1 MFEKRHIGREVLGL
15 SHKLKRNFDNKTA
28 CTGITRT
35 QSQILRFV
43 DIEGR
48 NRDIHQKDIEK
59 EFDIRKS
66 TVTSAINLLE
76 KNGYI
81 IRETESEDA
90 RFKKLVLTKKANQA
104 NEETKRI
111 IEREEEKLISALTK
125 EETEMFFEIMD
136 KLSKAISE

>member
-1 MFEKRHIGREVLGL
+1 MFEKRHIGREVMVL
-15 SHKLKRNFDNKTA
+15 SNKIKRSLDNKTA

-48 NRDIHQKDIEK
+48 KRDIHQKDIEK

-66 TVTSAINLLE
+66 TVNSAINLLE

-81 IRETESEDA
+81 RRETESEDA
-90 RFKKLVLTKKANQA
+90 RFKKLVLTTKANQA

-111 IEREEEKLISALTK
+111 IEKEEEKLLSVLTK
-125 EETEMFFEIMD
+125 EEAEMFFSIIER
-136 KLSKAISE
+136 LSKSISE